1 MTPTPTSTHNA
12 FALLMEN
19 DDEDTEDEAYEDA
32 NQHNACHA
40 HATPT
45 QIAPE
50 QHAISDTGATSHF
63 MVQGAPVINIQV
75 DTSPITITLPDGATL
90 QSTHTCNLDI
100 PWLPATVT
108 AAHIVPGLAHSSL
121 ISTRRFCDAGYTV
134 AYDADKCIVSKDGRT
149 VLVGQRDTAT
159 RLWHLP
165 INPRTSQPA
174 ASTPLPPPPEHQVN
188 NVHTIHHIQN
198 RVKYMHQAFFCPPHQ
213 TLIRAANLGFLDNI
227 PFLMT
232 HNIHTHLANS
242 PATAKGRM
250 RLHAQ
255 GLSST
260 WHRTPR
266 DAPCNAPTEVFCFA
280 ALADKQQG
288 TFYSDCTGALP
299 VRALDGQ
306 QLFFVAY
313 AYDPNYIFAIPI
325 ASTSNEHI
333 IAAYKEVFQSLTDK
347 GYKPTFSITDN
358 QASAPIRAFLQQQN
372 CRLQFVE
379 PNNHRVNAAERA
391 IQTFK
396 NHFISGLCSTEKD
409 FPFQLWNHMA
419 TQAVITCNIL
429 RRSRLNPDISAYE
442 QLHGRK
448 YHWNAHPLA
457 PPGTRAV
464 IYESPANRASWAPR
478 GVDAW
483 YCGPALEHYR
493 CCHFYVPDTRA
504 MRISGTYELYPTHC
518 LLPKLS
524 HLQHTDE
531 VFNELLRSISPLPRA
546 HKRRILTTIVHR
558 IRSIAATN
566 KPTDTPGDVTSL
578 PWPSKGD
585 QELAATKGDY
595 SSTNPTAKHILRTAP
610 RVHLQQTRTNNPPTA
625 APTTTPTQPPPL
637 RPPAQDPP
645 TIQPALAQ
653 PEIRRSPRIVLLSPR
668 QYSAAALL
676 ALAIQRN
683 AAQPN
688 GHAIPWSC
696 EHFCAPVIHPITG
709 ESIAK
714 YNKLQADP
722 HLRDIWARAFG
733 KEFGNLAQGD
743 TVTNMPG
750 TNSIFVLTHEA
761 IRYIP
766 RDQTVTYT

>member
-1 MTPTPTSTHNA
+1 MNPTPTSTHNS
-12 FALLMEN
+12 FALLRDDSDDDD
-19 DDEDTEDEAYEDA
+19 DDEDAEHCA
-32 NQHNACHA
+32 NLTHTTTSSHN
-40 HATPT
+40 
-45 QIAPE
+45 E
-50 QHAISDTGATSHF
+50 EHAISDSGATSHF
-63 MVQGAPVINIQV
+63 MIEGAAVINIQV

-90 QSTHTCNLDI
+90 HSTHTCNLDI

-108 AAHIVPGLAHSSL
+108 AAHIVPGLSHSSL

-134 AYDADKCIVSKDGRT
+134 TYDADKCTVSKNNRT
-149 VLVGQRDTAT
+149 VLVGHRDPAT

-165 INPRTSQPA
+165 INPQTPHPA
-174 ASTPLPPPPEHQVN
+174 TPSPPLLPPPEQQAN
-188 NVHTIHHIQN
+188 NVHTIPHIQN

-227 PFLMT
+227 PFLT
-232 HNIHTHLANS
+232 ASNIHTHLARS
-242 PATAKGRM
+242 PATAKGRL

-260 WHRTPR
+260 RRPTPR
-266 DAPCNAPTEVFCFA
+266 TRAHEVPTDVFCFA

-299 VRALDGQ
+299 TRALEGQ

-325 ASTSNEHI
+325 ASTSNDHI
-333 IAAYKEVFQSLTDK
+333 ITAYREVFQTLIDK
-347 GYKPTFSITDN
+347 GFKPTFSITDN
-358 QASAPIRAFLQQQN
+358 QASAPIRAYLQEQN

-396 NHFISGLCSTEKD
+396 NHFISGLCITDKN

-442 QLHGRK
+442 QLHGMK
-448 YHWNAHPLA
+448 YDWNAHPLA

-464 IYESPANRASWAPR
+464 IYEAPATRASWAPR

-518 LLPKLS
+518 LLPTLS

-566 KPTDTPGDVTSL
+566 KPTNTPGDVTSL
-578 PWPSKGD
+578 PWPSKGV

-743 TVTNMPG
+743 TGTNTPG

-761 IRYIP
+761 IRNIP

>member
-1 MTPTPTSTHNA
+1 MIPTPTSTHNS
-12 FALLMEN
+12 FALLMDS
-19 DDEDTEDEAYEDA
+19 DDEDTNDEAIKHA
-32 NQHNACHA
+32 IQHKAYYT

-45 QIAPE
+45 YLAPE

-90 QSTHTCNLDI
+90 QSTYTCNLDI

-134 AYDADKCIVSKDGRT
+134 SYDADKCTVAKDGRT
-149 VLVGQRDTAT
+149 VLVGHRDTAT

-165 INPRTSQPA
+165 INPQTHQPA
-174 ASTPLPPPPEHQVN
+174 ATTRPPLRPPPEHQVN
-188 NVHTIHHIQN
+188 NVHTISHIQN

-227 PFLMT
+227 PFLT
-232 HNIHTHLANS
+232 AHNIHTHLAKS
-242 PATAKGRM
+242 PATAKGRL

-260 WHRTPR
+260 RHRTPR
-266 DAPCNAPTEVFCFA
+266 ETPCNAPTEVFCFA
-280 ALADKQQG
+280 ALADKQHG

-299 VRALDGQ
+299 TRALDGQ

-333 IAAYKEVFQSLTDK
+333 IAAYKEVFHTLTDN

-396 NHFISGLCSTEKD
+396 NHFISGLCSTDKD

-448 YHWNAHPLA
+448 YDWNAHPLA

-478 GVDAW
+478 GIDAW

-493 CCHFYVPDTRA
+493 CCHFYVSDTRA

-518 LLPKLS
+518 LLPALS

-558 IRSIAATN
+558 IRSIAASN
-566 KPTDTPGDVTSL
+566 KPNDTPEDVTSL
-578 PWPSKGD
+578 PWPSKGVQD
-585 QELAATKGDY
+585 SAATKGDY
-595 SSTNPTAKHILRTAP
+595 SSTNPTAKAHPTHSP
-610 RVHLQQTRTNNPPTA
+610 TGTPTTNPYKQPTHRGTHNDAHTTA
-625 APTTTPTQPPPL
+625 ATTA
-637 RPPAQDPP
+637 PPAQDPP
-645 TIQPALAQ
+645 TIQPRVGTTRDPSFATDCVAI
-653 PEIRRSPRIVLLSPR
+653 PTPVLCSRTLGTSHSTT
-668 QYSAAALL
+668 Y
-676 ALAIQRN
+676 

-714 YNKLQADP
+714 VQQATSGSTP
-722 HLRDIWARAFG
+722 A
-733 KEFGNLAQGD
+733 
-743 TVTNMPG
+743 
-750 TNSIFVLTHEA
+750 
-761 IRYIP
+761 
-766 RDQTVTYT
+766 